1 MGEIYVGNDFQRLM
15 ARAEVENFFFF
26 RSGWERGE
34 EEGNAWQQKEEDKK
48 KEKEQIKR
56 MKS

>member
-1 MGEIYVGNDFQRLM
+1 MGGIYVGNDFQRLM

-34 EEGNAWQQKEEDKK
+34 EEGNAWQQKEEEKK